1 MVSYAVHYEM
11 SRSQHHDRIL
21 TDFSR
26 MRLEMTKEQ
35 PQVLYVAMATWLP
48 KCNMV
53 SYEQQIKYVLMLFF
67 FDLRLNSRN
76 NKTFKTNHIC
86 RYPQFNLFK
95 EIRVNFYCLV
105 SILPDLV
112 MLS

>member
-53 SYEQQIKYVLMLFF
+53 SYEQQIKYV
-67 FDLRLNSRN
+67 FDDIFR
-76 NKTFKTNHIC
+76 
-86 RYPQFNLFK
+86 
-95 EIRVNFYCLV
+95 
-105 SILPDLV
+105 
-112 MLS
+112 